1 MVESVMVWFEQSV
14 MVWFSKE
21 MEWNGMDGM
30 DEAMMKHFTCTSPT
44 HEYKGDDH
52 CM

>member
-1 MVESVMVWFEQSV
+1 MHRVMVLCG
-14 MVWFSKE
+14 KG
-21 MEWNGMDGM
+21 NGWMDGM

-52 CM
+52 CV